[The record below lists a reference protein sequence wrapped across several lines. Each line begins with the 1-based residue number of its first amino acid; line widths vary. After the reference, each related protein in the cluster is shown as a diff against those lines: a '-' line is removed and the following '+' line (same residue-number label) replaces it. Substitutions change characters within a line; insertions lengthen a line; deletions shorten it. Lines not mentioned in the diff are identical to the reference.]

1 MSNANAYLFT
11 NETIQDPPINFLDK
25 LKYLGP
31 GFIVTA
37 SIVGSGELIATT
49 TLGAK
54 AGYAAFWIIIVS
66 CLIKV
71 ALQLEFGKHAI
82 MTGHTPLFEI
92 NTLHGWQIG
101 GKSWLVWLIGGLQFL
116 KIIQLGGM
124 LGSTALVLNMIFPAI
139 SPYVMAIL
147 TAVLVSYLI
156 YRNQYKIIEKGSL
169 WMTFFFT
176 LFTAMS
182 LIMVMYTPYA
192 ITSADIQSGFKFA
205 VNKDLLLIAVGV
217 FGITGVAAD
226 EILAYYYWCLEKGY
240 ASFAGLSDDSEAW
253 KNRVKGWM
261 KIMYLDAFIAMVIY
275 TTTTAAFYLLG
286 AAVLHSQNLVPES
299 NQLIETISKI
309 YTDTLGPNVKYIYL
323 IGAFFV
329 LFSSVFTTLA
339 YNTRIFTDL
348 GVTLNMI
355 NLAKPNAKD
364 NAIKFLAIVFPILWC
379 AMYFFINSPL
389 LMIISGGI
397 VGSFMLLVVAYIGI
411 LFRRSR
417 TSKIGNS
424 IPFDLWLGLSV
435 VSIMALGLYG
445 LYINVSSM

>member
-11 NETIQDPPINFLDK
+11 NETIQNPPVKFLDK

-54 AGYAAFWIIIVS
+54 AGYLAFWVIIVS

-82 MTGHTPLFEI
+82 ITGHTPMFEI
-92 NTLHGWQIG
+92 NALNGMQIK

-124 LGSTALVLNMIFPAI
+124 LGSTALVLNMIFPSI
-139 SPYVMAIL
+139 SPYFMAIF
-147 TAVLVSYLI
+147 TAVLVAVLI

-169 WMTFFFT
+169 LMTFFFT

-192 ITSADIQSGFKFA
+192 ITAADIQSGFRFD
-205 VNKDLLLIAVGV
+205 VNNDLLLIAVGV

-240 ASFAGLSDDSEAW
+240 ASFAGLGDDSEAW
-253 KNRVKGWM
+253 KSRVKGWM

-275 TTTTAAFYLLG
+275 TSTTAAFYLLG

-309 YTDTLGPNVKYIYL
+309 YTDTLGQNVKYIYL

-339 YNTRIFTDL
+339 YNTRVFTDL
-348 GVTLNMI
+348 GATLNLI
-355 NLAKPNAKD
+355 NLSKPGTKD
-364 NAIKFLAIVFPILWC
+364 KSIRFFAVAFPVLWC

-397 VGSFMLLVVAYIGI
+397 VGSVMLFVVAYIGI
-411 LFRRSR
+411 LFRMSRS
-417 TSKIGNS
+417 SNIGNS
-424 IPFDLWLGLSV
+424 KAFDLWLGLSV

-445 LYINVSSM
+445 VYINVSSM